1 MRNNVLSKAIQLY
14 EGKNYTE
21 ARKLFLS
28 IAEENVMAQYY
39 LGAIYRMGLGI
50 RDDQKEAFN
59 WFLKAAERKHP
70 ESQYLIGC
78 AYSGMSSMM
87 FGETDIVHND
97 YKRIQSD
104 ANLDQSIWQDSLPY
118 YDLNGAGVE
127 PNEEIAFEWV
137 LKAANQGY
145 ANAQAR
151 LGIFYEIGIGVERD
165 YIEAIE
171 WYSKA
176 VSKQNTQAM
185 RMLAY
190 LSYEQDRNLLKKIEL
205 LEKAVDLNDNRAAY
219 VLGETYEKECQEEDH
234 FEKALEWYK
243 ISADK
248 FDYFE
253 AHLKLANFLSDG
265 KCGKQDLNLAIIGYR
280 KAIES
285 YKNTHYFGYLGEAY
299 EKLYELYHLGYK
311 DVLTSE
317 EIIEYLKDKGEYY
330 VDSILTSLKEF
341 YEKGFDIGIR
351 YKQAFELLRKAE
363 KGDKEAQI
371 EYGYL
376 YLANRKTE
384 DSNKA
389 KVVDWYLD
397 DAVNGN
403 PDAQYLLS
411 EIYVGESYITEHQFW
426 LTRAAAQGH
435 SRAQYEL
442 ALRYQDYNHPLSIE
456 YLKKAS
462 ESYIYAQ
469 IDLGYKYAHGDSIIK
484 DYKEAY
490 RLYQK
495 AASNMKEIKDIYELR
510 TINYVK
516 FKYNAANDEAEEL
529 ALLGNLNAQ
538 LYMGCLYQY
547 GFEIKRNKDKA
558 IHWYEMAKRQ
568 GSDEAQIQLNLLQMD
583 LE

>member
-1 MRNNVLSKAIQLY
+1 MKNNVLSKAIQLY

-21 ARKLFLS
+21 ARNLFLS
-28 IAEENVMAQYY
+28 IAEENVTAQYY

-50 RDDQKEAFN
+50 RDNQKEAFN

-87 FGETDIVHND
+87 FGETDIVYND

-104 ANLDQSIWQDSLPY
+104 ANLDQSIWQDSLPN

-151 LGIFYEIGIGVERD
+151 LGIFYEIGIGVDRD
-165 YIEAIE
+165 YIEAIK

-176 VSKQNTQAM
+176 ASNQNTQAM

-190 LSYEQDRNLLKKIEL
+190 LSYDQDKNLSKKIEL
-205 LEKAVDLNDNRAAY
+205 LQKAVDLGDNRAAF
-219 VLGETYEKECQEEDH
+219 VMGETYEKECQEEDH

-265 KCGKQDLNLAIIGYR
+265 KCGKRDLNLAIDRFR

-285 YKNTHYFGYLGEAY
+285 YKKTHTYGYLGEAY
-299 EKLYELYHLGYK
+299 KKLYELYHLGYK
-311 DVLTSE
+311 DAITTE
-317 EIIEYLKDKGEYY
+317 EIIEYLKDKGEYL

-363 KGDKEAQI
+363 KGDKKAQI

-376 YLANRKTE
+376 YIANRKTE
-384 DSNKA
+384 DSTKA

-411 EIYVGESYITEHQFW
+411 EIYVGETYITEHKFW
-426 LTRAAAQGH
+426 LTRAAAQGN
-435 SRAQYEL
+435 SRAQYAL